1 MKILSVETSCDETGI
16 AIVQANGD
24 LKNPKFE
31 ILENLVATQIETH
44 RPWGG
49 VVPGL
54 AKRDHEKNLPELFEK
69 IKDKTEDVDIIAV
82 TVGPGLDPC
91 LWTGVNFVK
100 EIHKKY
106 FPTKTKL
113 IGVNH
118 MEGHLFSFLLSQKIV
133 NSEWQ
138 MTDGNIFPAVQLVVS
153 GGHTMLVHMKSI
165 SEWEVIGETQDDAV
179 GEAFDKVARMMGL
192 PYPGGPEISKA
203 AEKGNPETVGFPR
216 PMLNSNNYNFS
227 FSGLK
232 TAVLY
237 HLKGISN
244 KKKDDKL
251 SFDLSDNQIQNISAS
266 FQEAVV
272 DTLSKKTLKA
282 VKGVKA
288 KSIILSGGVAANSS
302 LRRRLK
308 EESENIGINFLS
320 ADAKYQTDNGVVI
333 AVAAYMRHASN
344 KKEYK
349 IEAQPNLK
357 I

>member
-16 AIVQANGD
+16 AIVQANGG

-69 IKDKTEDVDIIAV
+69 IKDKTENVDIIAV

-91 LWTGVNFVK
+91 LWTGVNFAK
-100 EIHKKY
+100 EIHKNN
-106 FPTKTKL
+106 FPEAKL

-118 MEGHLFSFLLSQKIV
+118 MEGHLFSFLLAQETADDV
-133 NSEWQ
+133 WRVANS
-138 MTDGNIFPAVQLVVS
+138 DIFPAIQLIVS
-153 GGHTMLVHMKSI
+153 GGHTMLVHMRSI
-165 SEWEVIGETQDDAV
+165 SEWEIVGETQDDAA

-203 AEKGNPETVGFPR
+203 AEKGNPKTVDFPR
-216 PMLNSNNYNFS
+216 PMLNSNNHNFS

-237 HLKGISN
+237 HLKDISN
-244 KKKDDKL
+244 KKKYDKL
-251 SFDLSDNQIQNISAS
+251 SFDLNDNQIQNISAS
-266 FQEAVV
+266 FQEAAV

-282 VKGVKA
+282 AKEIKA

-302 LRRRLK
+302 LRGRLK
-308 EESENIGINFLS
+308 KESENIEINFLS

>member
-16 AIVQANGD
+16 AIVQANGG

-91 LWTGVNFVK
+91 LWTGVNFIK

-106 FPTKTKL
+106 FPAKTKL

-133 NSEWQ
+133 NR
-138 MTDGNIFPAVQLVVS
+138 NIFPAVQLVVS

-165 SEWEVIGETQDDAV
+165 SEWEVVGETQDDAV

-203 AEKGNPETVGFPR
+203 AEKGNPKTVDFPR
-216 PMLNSNNYNFS
+216 PMLNSNNHNFS

-237 HLKGISN
+237 HLKDISN
-244 KKKDDKL
+244 KKKGDKL
-251 SFDLSDNQIQNISAS
+251 SFDLNDNQIQNISAS

-282 VKGVKA
+282 AKEIKA

-302 LRRRLK
+302 LRGRLK
-308 EESENIGINFLS
+308 KESEDIGINFLS

-333 AVAAYMRHASN
+333 AVAAHMRHASN